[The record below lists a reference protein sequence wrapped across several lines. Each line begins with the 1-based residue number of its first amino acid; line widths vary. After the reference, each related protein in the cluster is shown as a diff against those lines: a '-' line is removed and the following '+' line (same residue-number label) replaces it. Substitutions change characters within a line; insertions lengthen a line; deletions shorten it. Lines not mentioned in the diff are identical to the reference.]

1 MFLWILISVS
11 QIMDDFVKEEYY
23 IYAEV
28 WLTLL
33 SHKQWCTARGAKAY
47 QSMKEMQASEYR
59 KDHLMEKWS
68 HSSSAGLSSGSAT
81 VGRRPSSSTA
91 SFPIVWA
98 TASIAT
104 TLSRQF
110 CDLGTK
116 RNSRHIPAQ
125 TASIAWPVI
134 HILVRRT
141 ETAERYNWPG
151 TKMYRKK
158 ETARQTVYNPT

>member
-11 QIMDDFVKEEYY
+11 QMSMCVLAQIMDDFVKEEYY

-33 SHKQWCTARGAKAY
+33 SHKQCCTARGAKAY

-68 HSSSAGLSSGSAT
+68 HSSSAGLSSAGSAT

-125 TASIAWPVI
+125 TARIAWPVI

-141 ETAERYNWPG
+141 ETAERYNWY
-151 TKMYRKK
+151 KN
-158 ETARQTVYNPT
+158 V